1 MTPFRSPAF
10 RRLWCSGLAT
20 MAARGMEHTTTAW
33 LALEAG
39 GGAFGVGFIFAARM
53 LPFLLFGLAAGTIAD
68 RADRPRQL
76 LLVAGSGLLL
86 MAAFG
91 WLVGLGNPRVWQ
103 VVVFAFA
110 AGCLQVFDTPARQAL
125 VVDTVPR
132 ETATRALA
140 LTALAARFAAA
151 FGAFGAGLLI
161 PWLGVARSYLVIA
174 VAYGV
179 AALLVATLRVPQE
192 HRGVVAHPPFRQAF
206 RDAAR
211 LMVDVP
217 AVRTLMIA
225 GIACEIF
232 AFSHMTALPLFAQDV
247 LGAGAEG
254 LGTLNGAL
262 SIGGAVAVALLS
274 FLPERVGRQPLLSAI
289 FLLYG
294 LSIMALAATRDL
306 AIAAT
311 VLLITGFCAGAFDV
325 LQQTLIQMAVPDAQ
339 RGRAVGVWVLS
350 IGSAPVG
357 HLEMG
362 TLAAALGV
370 PIALLINGALTAA
383 SAAALL
389 ARAPDYRWMHLAR
402 PRAHGRR
409 E

>member
-20 MAARGMEHTTTAW
+20 MAARGMEHATTAW

-76 LLVAGSGLLL
+76 LLVAGSGMLL

-125 VVDTVPR
+125 VLDTVDR
-132 ETATRALA
+132 AAAMRALA
-140 LTALAARFAAA
+140 LTALSARFAIAI
-151 FGAFGAGLLI
+151 GALGAGILI
-161 PWLGVARSYLVIA
+161 PLIGIVGCYLVIA
-174 VAYGV
+174 AAYGT

-192 HRGVVAHPPFRQAF
+192 HRGLGERPPFRQAL

-211 LMVDVP
+211 LMIDVP
-217 AVRTLMIA
+217 AIRTLMIA
-225 GIACEIF
+225 GIACEVF
-232 AFSHMTALPLFAQDV
+232 AFSHLSALPLFAQNV
-247 LGAGAEG
+247 LTTGAEG
-254 LGTLNGAL
+254 LGTLNAAV
-262 SIGGAVAVALLS
+262 SVGGAIAVALLS
-274 FLPERVGRQPLLSAI
+274 LLPGQGQRQSLLGAI

-294 LSIMALAATRDL
+294 LSILALAATRSL
-306 AIAAT
+306 AAAAL
-311 VLLITGFCAGAFDV
+311 VLVVTGFCAGAFDV
-325 LQQTLIQMAVPDAQ
+325 LQQTLIQMAAPEAQ

-350 IGSAPVG
+350 LGSAPVG

-362 TLAAALGV
+362 MLIAALGA
-370 PIALLINGALTAA
+370 PIALLINGAVTVA
-383 SAAALL
+383 SATALL
-389 ARAPDYRWMHLAR
+389 ARAPDYRWMRLAR
-402 PRAHGRR
+402 PKAHGRR
-409 E
+409 W